1 MATLFYFVWPQA
13 LKPVG
18 WKRLVLRYFHAL
30 VWLLLAL
37 ACLIRFIS
45 PILNSISL
53 ILAIIAA
60 LCYVSFIATFLM
72 IDKKVK

>member
-18 WKRLVLRYFHAL
+18 WRRMVLRYFHAL
-30 VWLLLAL
+30 VWVLLAL
-37 ACLIRFIS
+37 ACLVRFIS
-45 PILNSISL
+45 PTLNSVSL

-60 LCYVSFIATFLM
+60 VCYLSFIATFLTS
-72 IDKKVK
+72 DKKVS